1 MNNIKE
7 KEKWLTDEEILQQRK
22 EYIGKKMILD
32 DIFSVRRNELKGKT
46 ATILSIT
53 ETGDFKVEVDYDKS
67 EIEVFFDIDD
77 FTIQS

>member
-1 MNNIKE
+1 
-7 KEKWLTDEEILQQRK
+7 
-22 EYIGKKMILD
+22 MILD
-32 DIFSVRRNELKGKT
+32 DIFSIRRNELKGKT
-46 ATILSIT
+46 ATILSVT